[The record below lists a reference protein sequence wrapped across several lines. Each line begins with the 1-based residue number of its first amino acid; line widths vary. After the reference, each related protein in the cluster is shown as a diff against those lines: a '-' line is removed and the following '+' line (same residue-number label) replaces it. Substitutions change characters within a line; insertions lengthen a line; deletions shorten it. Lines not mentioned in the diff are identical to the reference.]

1 MELKKLFETLAKR
14 AGVDIESAEFSA
26 ALAQV
31 GDASIDDA
39 IAHNMEAEL
48 LNRDLAKSDFKLK
61 THFTALALNGVDS
74 EIEAAMNELLSDN
87 DDARTELLGIKSTP
101 KRAAALAK
109 KIKELESERNK
120 ADNKGDD
127 GKAKKAQEE
136 IDRLINESKAKEEK
150 YQSELSAKER
160 EKQDAISNFK
170 EELFFS
176 SLKFANDYDL
186 ETNQLIARQ
195 KINKA
200 LAEKGAKKIFNYNTG
215 KFEIKRADDESLDY
229 LDERN
234 NKTSYEDFAKGV
246 LAQEKILAVT
256 DSRRDTPTLQ
266 PFQQPTNGMTVD
278 TSMYDALKID

>member
-14 AGVDIESAEFSA
+14 AGVDVESAEFTA
-26 ALAQV
+26 ALSHV
-31 GDASIDDA
+31 GDASIDDS

-127 GKAKKAQEE
+127 GKAKKAQDE
-136 IDRLINESKAKEEK
+136 IDRLINELKVKEDK
-150 YQSELSAKER
+150 YLSDLSAKER

-234 NKTSYEDFAKGV
+234 NYRDWE
-246 LAQEKILAVT
+246 T
-256 DSRRDTPTLQ
+256 DRKSTRLNSSHSGESRMP
-266 PFQQPTNGMTVD
+266 
-278 TSMYDALKID
+278 SSA

>member
-14 AGVDIESAEFSA
+14 AGVDTESAEFTA
-26 ALAQV
+26 ALSQV
-31 GDASIDDA
+31 GEASIDDT
-39 IAHNMEAEL
+39 IAHSMEAEL

-74 EIEAAMNELLSDN
+74 EIESVMNELLSDN
-87 DDARTELLGIKSTP
+87 DDARSELLGIKSTP

-109 KIKELESERNK
+109 KIKELEAERNK

-136 IDRLINESKAKEEK
+136 IDRLINDFKVKEEK
-150 YQSELSAKER
+150 YLSDLSAKER
-160 EKQDAISNFK
+160 EKQEAISNFK

-176 SLKFANDYDL
+176 GLKFANDYDL
-186 ETNQLIARQ
+186 ETNQTIARI

-200 LAEKGAKKIFNYNTG
+200 LAEKGAKKIFNFNTG

-234 NKTSYEDFAKGV
+234 NKTSFEDFAKGV
-246 LAQEKILAVT
+246 LTQEKILAVT
-256 DSRRDTPTLQ
+256 DSRREQTPLQ
-266 PFQQPTNGMTVD
+266 PFQQPTNGQTVD
-278 TSMYDALKID
+278 TSMYDALKIN